1 MITKIEKLKN
11 IGNFEDYNASGDV
24 TLKRMSIIYAENGA
38 GKTTLSQVLH
48 SLSTNNPEIIKR
60 HTRIGATGNPEAT
73 FNDDTG
79 HQHNYNGTHWNR
91 PCPEIEVFDAHFVA
105 NNVYSGFDVTNDQQK
120 KLYQFVVGDTGVE
133 LISKIEHAK
142 TLIETNKWWKDKRDS
157 EISAAAGGID
167 AATVCRMKPMA
178 NIDDLITAKEKE
190 LNVAKNQEK
199 IKRQA
204 RPQVI
209 VPAAIGFN
217 AERAQAVLAQS
228 VEGIGQDYLEMVK
241 YQLDHLKEEGVDA
254 PTKWVEN
261 GMYGMDNGHCPF
273 CGQPLDGL
281 DLIKGYNQYFSDNY
295 KEAVSKVEAMR
306 RDFRGINL
314 EAYLQKLDTD
324 YKAIVAAMEPWKEL
338 VPVEEGNPLPNLDV
352 DREELNVKYVALKKS
367 IEAKSADPVG
377 AVDTKSLTDF
387 MEALGMV
394 NERVRVVND
403 YVTAYV
409 KRIEDLCASIG
420 DAAEV
425 QKAYNGLVL
434 NKKRFEEPLAGL
446 CNHSVI
452 LGKRLTKVKGYNT
465 NYQQQLKT
473 TSNTLFQQYGTKI
486 NYYLEQVFMTPF
498 KIQSIWSGSYTGRQK
513 EPKLEYVL
521 TYNGTEIEL
530 AGDGN
535 KSFKNVLSEGDKNTI
550 AFSFFLAKLT
560 EDAHYTDKIVVF
572 DDPLTSLDQNR
583 RLATID
589 QLVKLY
595 NECKQVIVLSHN
607 LHFLVDL
614 NGRNDMRRADK
625 KVVMIVKGINS
636 ARIERWELKR
646 EWMDKYKQSILK
658 MEDFVNNPHP
668 DKQEDAINGIRL
680 TLELMLK
687 LKFCKFL
694 KDQNGTLGDLIADLE
709 HSDCTFVN
717 NNKADVIA
725 RLKSLNEASW
735 RTHHASVEERAVY
748 HEQTLTMA
756 AAVGYVNK
764 ALQMLQKEL

>member
-1 MITKIEKLKN
+1 M
-11 IGNFEDYNASGDV
+11 
-24 TLKRMSIIYAENGA
+24 
-38 GKTTLSQVLH
+38 
-48 SLSTNNPEIIKR
+48 
-60 HTRIGATGNPEAT
+60 
-73 FNDDTG
+73 
-79 HQHNYNGTHWNR
+79 
-91 PCPEIEVFDAHFVA
+91 
-105 NNVYSGFDVTNDQQK
+105 
-120 KLYQFVVGDTGVE
+120 
-133 LISKIEHAK
+133 
-142 TLIETNKWWKDKRDS
+142 
-157 EISAAAGGID
+157 
-167 AATVCRMKPMA
+167 
-178 NIDDLITAKEKE
+178 
-190 LNVAKNQEK
+190 
-199 IKRQA
+199 
-204 RPQVI
+204 
-209 VPAAIGFN
+209 
-217 AERAQAVLAQS
+217 
-228 VEGIGQDYLEMVK
+228 
-241 YQLDHLKEEGVDA
+241 
-254 PTKWVEN
+254 
-261 GMYGMDNGHCPF
+261 
-273 CGQPLDGL
+273 
-281 DLIKGYNQYFSDNY
+281 
-295 KEAVSKVEAMR
+295 
-306 RDFRGINL
+306 
-314 EAYLQKLDTD
+314 
-324 YKAIVAAMEPWKEL
+324 
-338 VPVEEGNPLPNLDV
+338 
-352 DREELNVKYVALKKS
+352 
-367 IEAKSADPVG
+367 
-377 AVDTKSLTDF
+377 
-387 MEALGMV
+387 
-394 NERVRVVND
+394 
-403 YVTAYV
+403 
-409 KRIEDLCASIG
+409 
-420 DAAEV
+420 
-425 QKAYNGLVL
+425 
-434 NKKRFEEPLAGL
+434 
-446 CNHSVI
+446 
-452 LGKRLTKVKGYNT
+452 KGYNT